1 MFKRLFGTRESSP
14 TQLTPLPLIGGFDV
28 EVVGESHYQDALAQV
43 CGGRGV
49 ESAQY
54 DCTAVLR
61 AEPTNPY
68 DPNAIRIET
77 PAAWSVTS
85 IGTPPRRSNRPPIG
99 WQRPAMS
106 VRAMPLSWGA
116 GIAVKGTPARSAF
129 ASIWAS
135 TEEAGGR

>member
-61 AEPTNPY
+61 AEPANPY
-68 DPNAIRIET
+68 DPNAIRIEIAGRLVGHLNRH
-77 PAAWSVTS
+77 AAEAFKPTADRLAAAGHV
-85 IGTPPRRSNRPPIG
+85 GTCHAVIVGG
-99 WQRPAMS
+99 WDRGEGDTGS
-106 VRAMPLSWGA
+106 FGVRLDL
-116 GIAVKGTPARSAF
+116 GIN
-129 ASIWAS
+129 
-135 TEEAGGR
+135 